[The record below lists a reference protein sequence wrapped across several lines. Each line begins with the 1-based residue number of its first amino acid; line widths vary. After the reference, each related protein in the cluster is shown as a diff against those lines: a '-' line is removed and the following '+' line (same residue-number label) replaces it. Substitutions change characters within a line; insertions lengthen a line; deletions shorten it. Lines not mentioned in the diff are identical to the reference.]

1 MPKNDYDSPWKDIL
15 TRYFQE
21 FMAFFFPG
29 IATEIAWE
37 RGYELLDKEFQKVV
51 RQAKTGRRYADLLV
65 RVFQRNGEERWVLV
79 HVEVQGARDRE
90 FAKRMFTY
98 NYRIFDRYDRPVVSL
113 AVLADPHPG
122 WRPDG
127 YSWSLWGCTMGLNF
141 PVAKL
146 LDHGADWDALGASDN
161 PFAACTMAQ
170 LKAMEAKDEE
180 EERAMPYVTSAER
193 FGFRRGIQQ
202 GIQQGSLTEAREMVC
217 EALAT
222 RFGELDASVRERIEA
237 ITERD
242 RLRALFRRAL
252 TAKDL
257 NEFIEAMNDA

>member
-98 NYRIFDRYDRPVVSL
+98 NYRIFDRYDRPVV
-113 AVLADPHPG
+113 
-122 WRPDG
+122 
-127 YSWSLWGCTMGLNF
+127 
-141 PVAKL
+141 
-146 LDHGADWDALGASDN
+146 ALG
-161 PFAACTMAQ
+161 
-170 LKAMEAKDEE
+170 
-180 EERAMPYVTSAER
+180 
-193 FGFRRGIQQ
+193 
-202 GIQQGSLTEAREMVC
+202 
-217 EALAT
+217 
-222 RFGELDASVRERIEA
+222 
-237 ITERD
+237 
-242 RLRALFRRAL
+242 
-252 TAKDL
+252 
-257 NEFIEAMNDA
+257 